1 MEFDTETDPEFMYE
15 LFGEDVH
22 SLSEYVHRTA

>member
-1 MEFDTETDPEFMYE
+1 MEFDTETDPEFMEE

-22 SLSEYVHRTA
+22 SLAEYVSL